1 MNKNS
6 QKQEKLLFNDFNLES
21 EKKIKN
27 NHQLKKPGSSENP
40 VFNIKLIPPSC
51 IKSSFE
57 EEKWVSVY
65 VNKSRKMDEIINFT
79 TIPTKWILH
88 IKKILCII
96 DQLPQYKVAKTSA
109 FGSFSK
115 YFTVYKHFFNQ
126 LENRKINEL
135 KDVRENDL
143 QSIYLDYAAGKSKL
157 TNQHYIKVIKKL
169 YDYGPSGYQFLTDGL
184 SLNPEIDYLIV
195 GNAKKSKP
203 MGETEIID
211 EDTSKHFISSAID
224 WVINK
229 KQDLLELI
237 EIGRLYRED
246 KGIDY
251 SYKKINIEKVYLQAK
266 KDFYSD
272 KLLYERFIN
281 IRKKFNNNLICF
293 LDNKDT
299 SIKREIDS
307 ELLDFIKL
315 HLVIRRVIRI
325 YQAFTYTICAT
336 FTGWRAS
343 EVFSI
348 NPENLKQTSVG
359 YYLGSNLIKTTK
371 NKEELISRP
380 IPEIVANSILNLT
393 EVHNKMDGLFKSK
406 FTEKNKGDYFL
417 FKTPLGTRIDL
428 KSLNED
434 LNIAWKYVGNNNF
447 KFSTHQFRKFFAH
460 FYIRRYKGTVDAVR
474 WNFRHVSKDMIL
486 HYTSQAM
493 NAKQLAISKKELA
506 TEIANSIITDNE
518 YSSIGIANEIKD
530 FTVNS
535 TLKAKV
541 LTIEEIVK
549 YIDDKIESEFK
560 NIHAMEWGYCMF
572 QRNYKGAACEAKTG
586 PIESRAEPSTC
597 GRCKFLCTGQENIE
611 FWQQTILL
619 HQDIVENKLSTPI
632 MKKESEKLITV
643 GNNILNRH
651 NKKD

>member
-1 MNKNS
+1 MNANTK
-6 QKQEKLLFNDFNLES
+6 KQEKLLFNDFNFES

-27 NHQLKKPGSSENP
+27 NHQLKNP
-40 VFNIKLIPPSC
+40 VSLEKPIFNIKLIPPSC

-57 EEKWVSVY
+57 DEKWVGVY
-65 VNKSRKMDEIINFT
+65 VNKSRVSDEIINFT
-79 TIPTKWILH
+79 KIPSKWKLY
-88 IKKILCII
+88 IKKVLCIV
-96 DQLPQYKVAKTSA
+96 DQLPQHKIAKTSA
-109 FGSFSK
+109 FASFSK

-126 LENRKINEL
+126 LESRKIEEL
-135 KDVRENDL
+135 KDVREHDL
-143 QSIYLDYAAGKSKL
+143 QSIYLDYATGKSKL

-169 YDYGPSGYQFLTDGL
+169 YDYGPSSYQLLTDGL
-184 SLNPEIDYLIV
+184 ILNPGINYLIV

-203 MGETEIID
+203 MGETEVIE
-211 EDTSKHFISSAID
+211 EDTSKYFISSAID

-229 KQDLLELI
+229 KHDLLELI
-237 EIGRLYRED
+237 EIGKLYREE

-251 SYKKINIEKVYLQAK
+251 SYKKINIERVYLQAK
-266 KDFYSD
+266 KDLYSD
-272 KLLYERFIN
+272 KLLYQKFMN
-281 IRKKFNNNLICF
+281 IRKKFNNDLVCF
-293 LDNKDT
+293 LDNKDI
-299 SIKREIDS
+299 SIEREIAP

-325 YQAFTYTICAT
+325 YQAFAYTICAS

-348 NPENLKQTSVG
+348 NPENLKETSVG

-371 NKEELISRP
+371 NKDELISRP
-380 IPEIVANSILNLT
+380 VPEIVVNTILNLI
-393 EVHNKMDGLFKSK
+393 EVHKKMDGLFKSK
-406 FTEKNKGDYFL
+406 FTEKNKDDFFL

-434 LNIAWKYVGNNNF
+434 LNAAWEYMGNKNF

-460 FYIRRYKGTVDAVR
+460 FYIRRYKGTADAVR

-506 TEIANSIITDNE
+506 TEIVNSIITDNQ
-518 YSSIGIANEIKD
+518 YTSIGIANEIKD
-530 FTVNS
+530 FKANN
-535 TLKAKV
+535 TLKAKI
-541 LTIEEIVK
+541 LTIEETSK
-549 YIDDKIESEFK
+549 YINDKIDSEFK
-560 NIHAMEWGYCMF
+560 EVHAMEWGYCMF
-572 QRNYKGAACEAKTG
+572 QKNYKGAVCEAKTG

-619 HQDIVENKLSTPI
+619 HQEIIENKLTTPI

-643 GNNILNRH
+643 SNNILNRH
-651 NKKD
+651 N